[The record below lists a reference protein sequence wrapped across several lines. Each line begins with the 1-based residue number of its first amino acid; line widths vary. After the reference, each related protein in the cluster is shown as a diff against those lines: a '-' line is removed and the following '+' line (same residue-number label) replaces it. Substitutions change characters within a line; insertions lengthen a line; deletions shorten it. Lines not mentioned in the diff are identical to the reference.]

1 MQSKTGQVATVSDDA
16 KRLLDAL
23 ESNLSKPSDSKQLTD
38 EELAV
43 FDELTATVASQETA
57 LALCE
62 EFARYANLSDP
73 EQAENFLRDFAS
85 WIDHQRLERKSRPGT
100 GEGKEEA

>member
-43 FDELTATVASQETA
+43 FDELTAAVASQETA
-57 LALCE
+57 SAICD
-62 EFARYANLSDP
+62 EFAQYANLSNP
-73 EQAENFLRDFAS
+73 EQARNFLRDFAS
-85 WIDHQRLERKSRPGT
+85 WIDRQRSERKARSSAG
-100 GEGKEEA
+100 GGKEEA